1 MEQTHSRLKRSTLSQ
16 RFYENRYVWISFAAS
31 ALVMLLVYICF
42 ELIPFGGKTIL
53 RMDLYHQYG
62 PLFAEL
68 YERLVGGESMIYS
81 WNTGLGSSFL
91 GNFYNYLSS
100 PLSVIVLL
108 FGHANIPEAI
118 ATMILLKAAFASA
131 AFAYY
136 LKRSTGK
143 NDATIAAFGVLY
155 SFCGFFIAYY
165 WNVMWLDA
173 MVLLPLI
180 ALGIERIIQN
190 GRFWIYCAA
199 LTLTM
204 LSNYY
209 MSFMI
214 CIFAVLYFLV
224 YYFSH
229 YELSA
234 PLAGP
239 APDGAKQSLWARIK
253 GSRFLQSG
261 FRFAGGSLL
270 SGGLAAFALLPT
282 YFILQACSATSG
294 TFPKKYAS
302 YFSIFDFLANH
313 FASVT
318 PTIRSS
324 GEDVLPN
331 VYCGAIVLILIPLY
345 LFAKTISKR
354 EKVMHL
360 SLLVFFYFS
369 FNTNILNYIWHGFHF
384 PNDLPYRQ
392 SFLYSFLLLIMAYQV
407 LIRLKEFS
415 AKEIAGVGLAVMAY
429 VVIVQKITSKNVDE
443 LSVILTLILVAVYVL
458 VMVLMKDK
466 RYQSSA
472 VAVLLLCCVVT
483 EAAAANTDNYSMD
496 QPKSNYV
503 SDLSDFEAV
512 KKQLDTLENN
522 GFYRMELTSL
532 RARMDPSWYHY
543 NGVSTFSSMAYE
555 KVSNLQSRLGMF
567 GNYINSYTYHLQT
580 PVYNSMFGL
589 KYIVNNTA
597 DVHPD
602 PFFYTQLP
610 VSQGKFTAYENNFAL
625 PIAFRV
631 NDAVQNWAT
640 DGSDPFMIQ
649 QDFFQKAT
657 GCGTLFHP
665 MEISN
670 IDYQNIDSFSDE
682 SQLGTFT
689 FFRSTPGKD
698 ASLTVH
704 LISPAAENLY
714 LYVNSDNVKQIS
726 VSSDSY
732 NNTQNVD
739 REYILDIG
747 RHEKGEVVSV
757 DITIDSGDSGYID
770 LYAYGFD
777 EAEFQRGYERLKANA
792 LQVESFTDTRI
803 QGTVNF
809 SENGVLYTS
818 IPYDEG
824 WSVTVDGK
832 KIDQKELLAV
842 GDALLAVRVGSGTH
856 TVEFSYTP
864 KGMFIGIGISVFALL
879 IAILL
884 LFWSRGKGKKPVLLA
899 PYPVA
904 AAEAEADGAETPA
917 EAEPMPMAQS
927 AADEVSA
934 LPELP
939 PDETQR
945 QEQTDPE
952 IE

>member
-1 MEQTHSRLKRSTLSQ
+1 MEQTHSKLKYPTLSQ
-16 RFYENRYVWISFAAS
+16 RFYENRYVFISFAAS

-42 ELIPFGGKTIL
+42 ELIPFGGRTIL

-68 YERLVGGESMIYS
+68 YERIVGGESLIYS

-100 PLSVIVLL
+100 PLSILILL
-108 FGHANIPEAI
+108 FGHQNIPEAI
-118 ATMILLKAAFASA
+118 ATMILIKAALASA

-143 NDATIAAFGVLY
+143 NDATISAFGVLY

-173 MVLLPLI
+173 MALLPLI
-180 ALGIERIIQN
+180 ALGIEQIIRK
-190 GRFWIYCAA
+190 GRFGLYCAA

-209 MSFMI
+209 MSFMV

-229 YELSA
+229 YEISAHLSA
-234 PLAGP
+234 AMPV
-239 APDGAKQSLWARIK
+239 DGKPSLWSRIQN
-253 GSRFLQSG
+253 SRFLQSG
-261 FRFAGGSLL
+261 VRFAGSSIL
-270 SGGLAAFALLPT
+270 SAGLAAFALLPT

-294 TFPKKYAS
+294 TFPKKYTS
-302 YFSIFDFLANH
+302 YFTIFDFLANH

-369 FNTNILNYIWHGFHF
+369 FNTNFLNYIWHGFHF

-392 SFLYSFLLLIMAYQV
+392 SFLYSFILLIMAYQV

-415 AKEIAGVGLAVMAY
+415 TKEIAGVGLAVMAY

-443 LSVILTLILVAVYVL
+443 LSVILTLILIAIYVL
-458 VMVLMKDK
+458 VMTLMKDK

-503 SDLSDFEAV
+503 SDLPDFEAV
-512 KKQLDTLENN
+512 KKQLDTLEN
-522 GFYRMELTSL
+522 GAFYRMELTNL
-532 RARMDPSWYHY
+532 RTRMDPAWYNY

-555 KVSNLQSRLGMF
+555 KVANLQSRLGMF
-567 GNYINSYTYHLQT
+567 GNFINSYTYHLQT
-580 PVYNSMFGL
+580 PIYNSMFGL

-602 PFFYTQLP
+602 SSLYTKLP
-610 VSQGKFTAYENNFAL
+610 ISQGKFTAYENKYSL

-631 NDAVQNWAT
+631 NDTVQNWAT
-640 DGSDPFMIQ
+640 DGSDPFMVQ

-665 MEISN
+665 MEISSIDYDN
-670 IDYQNIDSFSDE
+670 IDPFSDE

-689 FFRSTPGKD
+689 FFRTTPGKD

-704 LISPAAENLY
+704 LISPGTENLY
-714 LYVNSDNVKQIS
+714 LYVNSDNVEQIS
-726 VSSDSY
+726 ISSDSY

-747 RHEKGEVVSV
+747 RHKKGEVISV
-757 DITIDSGDSGYID
+757 DITISSGDSGYID
-770 LYAYGFD
+770 FYAYGFN
-777 EAEFQRGYERLKANA
+777 EAEFQRGYERLKADS
-792 LQVESFTDTRI
+792 LQVESFTDTKI
-803 QGTVNF
+803 SGTVNL
-809 SENGVLYTS
+809 SESGILYTS

-824 WSVTVDGK
+824 WTVTVDGK
-832 KIDQKELLAV
+832 EIDKKDLLAI
-842 GDALLAVRVGSGTH
+842 GDALLAIRIDGGSH
-856 TVEFSYTP
+856 TIELSYTP
-864 KGMFIGIGISVFALL
+864 KGMFIGIGISVFAL
-879 IAILL
+879 AVVILL
-884 LFWSRGKGKKPVLLA
+884 LFWNRSKGKMPAFLT
-899 PYPVA
+899 PYPIRKS
-904 AAEAEADGAETPA
+904 ADTGSQTELRPATESMPVESELASPEEET
-917 EAEPMPMAQS
+917 EQ
-927 AADEVSA
+927 
-934 LPELP
+934 
-939 PDETQR
+939 
-945 QEQTDPE
+945 QEQKNSDHE
-952 IE
+952 

>member
-1 MEQTHSRLKRSTLSQ
+1 MEQTHSKLNRPTLSQ
-16 RFYENRYVWISFAAS
+16 RFYENRFVWISFAAS

-42 ELIPFGGKTIL
+42 ELIPFGSRTIL

-68 YERLVGGESMIYS
+68 YERLVGGESLIYS
-81 WNTGLGSSFL
+81 WATGLGSSFL

-100 PLSVIVLL
+100 PLSVIILL
-108 FGHANIPEAI
+108 FRHSNIPEAI
-118 ATMILLKAAFASA
+118 ATMILLKAALASA

-143 NDATIAAFGVLY
+143 NDATISAFGVLY

-173 MVLLPLI
+173 MLLLPLI
-180 ALGIERIIQN
+180 ALGIEQIIKK
-190 GRFWIYCAA
+190 GRFWLYTAA
-199 LTLTM
+199 LALTM

-209 MSFMI
+209 MAFMV

-229 YELSA
+229 YEITARFSGLQ
-234 PLAGP
+234 PEGE
-239 APDGAKQSLWARIK
+239 KRSLWSRMK
-253 GSRFLQSG
+253 NSRFLQSG
-261 FRFAGGSLL
+261 FRFAGGSIL
-270 SGGLAAFALLPT
+270 SGGIAAFALIPT

-294 TFPKKYAS
+294 TFPEKYAS
-302 YFSIFDFLANH
+302 YFTIFDFLANH

-324 GEDVLPN
+324 GEDVMPN

-345 LFAKTISKR
+345 LFAKSISKR

-369 FNTNILNYIWHGFHF
+369 FNTNFLNYIWHGFHF

-392 SFLYSFLLLIMAYQV
+392 SFLYSFILLIMAYQV
-407 LIRLKEFS
+407 LMRLKEYS
-415 AKEIAGVGLAVMAY
+415 TKEIAGVGLAVMAY

-443 LSVILTLILVAVYVL
+443 LSVILTLILIAIYVL

-503 SDLSDFEAV
+503 SDLPDFQAV
-512 KKQLDTLENN
+512 KKQLDERENG
-522 GFYRMELTSL
+522 GFYRMELTNL
-532 RARMDPSWYHY
+532 RARMDPAWYHY

-567 GNYINSYTYHLQT
+567 SNFINSYTYHLQT
-580 PVYNSMFGL
+580 PIYNSMFGL
-589 KYIVNNTA
+589 KYIVNNTVEV
-597 DVHPD
+597 DPD
-602 PFFYTQLP
+602 AALYTKLP
-610 VSQGKFTAYENNFAL
+610 IAQGKFTAYENNYAL

-631 NDAVQNWAT
+631 NDTVQSWAT
-640 DGSDPFMIQ
+640 DGSDPFLVQ
-649 QDFFQKAT
+649 QEFFQKAT

-665 MEISN
+665 MKISS
-670 IDYQNIDSFSDE
+670 IDYYNIDSFSDE

-689 FFRSTPGKD
+689 FFRTTPGED

-704 LISPAAENLY
+704 LISPGTENLY
-714 LYVNSDNVKQIS
+714 LYVKSDNVEQIS
-726 VSSDSY
+726 ISSDSY
-732 NNTQNVD
+732 NNTQNID

-747 RHEKGEVVSV
+747 RHQKGEIISV
-757 DITIDSGDSGYID
+757 DITINSGDSGYID
-770 LYAYGFD
+770 FYAYGFD
-777 EAEFQRGYERLKANA
+777 ETEFKRGYDQLKADS
-792 LQVESFTDTRI
+792 LQVERFTDTEI
-803 QGTVNF
+803 SGTVNAA
-809 SENGVLYTS
+809 ENGVLYTS

-824 WSVTVDGK
+824 WTVTVDGEK
-832 KIDQKELLAV
+832 VAKQDLLAV
-842 GDALLAVRVGSGTH
+842 GDALLAIPIGSGSH
-856 TVEFSYTP
+856 TVSFSLIHAARHVYRHWYFRICARSSHFAAGLEP
-864 KGMFIGIGISVFALL
+864 ERKKAVFPGAL
-879 IAILL
+879 
-884 LFWSRGKGKKPVLLA
+884 SH
-899 PYPVA
+899 
-904 AAEAEADGAETPA
+904 
-917 EAEPMPMAQS
+917 
-927 AADEVSA
+927 
-934 LPELP
+934 PEG
-939 PDETQR
+939 
-945 QEQTDPE
+945 
-952 IE
+952 

>member
-1 MEQTHSRLKRSTLSQ
+1 MEQTHSKLNRPTLSQ
-16 RFYENRYVWISFAAS
+16 RFYENRFVWISFAAS

-42 ELIPFGGKTIL
+42 ELIPFGSRTIL

-68 YERLVGGESMIYS
+68 YERLVGGESLIYS
-81 WNTGLGSSFL
+81 WDTGLGSSFL

-100 PLSVIVLL
+100 PLSVIILL
-108 FGHANIPEAI
+108 FGHSNIPEAI
-118 ATMILLKAAFASA
+118 ATMILLKAALASA

-143 NDATIAAFGVLY
+143 NDATISAFGVLY

-173 MVLLPLI
+173 MLLLPLI
-180 ALGIERIIQN
+180 ALGIEQIIKK
-190 GRFWIYCAA
+190 GRFWLYTAA
-199 LTLTM
+199 LALTM

-209 MSFMI
+209 MAFMV

-229 YELSA
+229 YEITARFSGLQ
-234 PLAGP
+234 PEGE
-239 APDGAKQSLWARIK
+239 KRSLWSRMK
-253 GSRFLQSG
+253 NSRFLQSG
-261 FRFAGGSLL
+261 FRFAGGSIL
-270 SGGLAAFALLPT
+270 SGGIAAFALIPT

-294 TFPKKYAS
+294 TFPEKYAS
-302 YFSIFDFLANH
+302 YFTIFDFLANH

-324 GEDVLPN
+324 GEDVMPN

-345 LFAKTISKR
+345 LFAKSISKR

-369 FNTNILNYIWHGFHF
+369 FNTNFLNYIWHGFHF

-392 SFLYSFLLLIMAYQV
+392 SFLYSFILLIMAYQV
-407 LIRLKEFS
+407 LMRLKEYS
-415 AKEIAGVGLAVMAY
+415 TKETAGVGLAVMAY

-443 LSVILTLILVAVYVL
+443 LSVILTLILIAIYVL

-503 SDLSDFEAV
+503 SDLPDFQAV
-512 KKQLDTLENN
+512 KKQLDERENG
-522 GFYRMELTSL
+522 GFYRMELTNL
-532 RARMDPSWYHY
+532 RARMDPAWYHY

-567 GNYINSYTYHLQT
+567 GNFINSYTYHLQT
-580 PVYNSMFGL
+580 PIYNSMFGL
-589 KYIVNNTA
+589 KYIVNNTVEV
-597 DVHPD
+597 DPD
-602 PFFYTQLP
+602 AALYTKLP
-610 VSQGKFTAYENNFAL
+610 IAQGKFTAYENNYAL

-631 NDAVQNWAT
+631 NDTVQSWAT
-640 DGSDPFMIQ
+640 DGSDPFLVQ
-649 QDFFQKAT
+649 QEFFQKAT

-665 MEISN
+665 MKISS
-670 IDYQNIDSFSDE
+670 IDYYNIDSFSDE

-689 FFRSTPGKD
+689 FFRTTPGED

-704 LISPAAENLY
+704 LISPGTENLY
-714 LYVNSDNVKQIS
+714 LYVKSDNVEQIS
-726 VSSDSY
+726 ISSDSY

-747 RHEKGEVVSV
+747 RHQKGEIISV
-757 DITIDSGDSGYID
+757 DITINSGDSGYID
-770 LYAYGFD
+770 FYAYGFD
-777 EAEFQRGYERLKANA
+777 ETEFKRGYDQLKADS
-792 LQVESFTDTRI
+792 LQVERFTDTEI
-803 QGTVNF
+803 SGTVNAA
-809 SENGVLYTS
+809 ENGVLYTS

-824 WSVTVDGK
+824 WTVTVDGEK
-832 KIDQKELLAV
+832 VAKQDLLAV
-842 GDALLAVRVGSGTH
+842 GDALLAIPIGSGSH
-856 TVEFSYTP
+856 TVSFSYTP
-864 KGMFIGIGISVFALL
+864 RGMYIGIGISVFALAVL
-879 IAILL
+879 ILL
-884 LFWSRGKGKKPVLLA
+884 LVWNRSGKRPFFLE
-899 PYPVA
+899 PYPIRKA
-904 AAEAEADGAETPA
+904 DPDTEPQPMKADGNWAPEDTTP
-917 EAEPMPMAQS
+917 PQP
-927 AADEVSA
+927 
-934 LPELP
+934 LPEN
-939 PDETQR
+939 PDDLEQAPEEPLK
-945 QEQTDPE
+945 QEE
-952 IE
+952 

>member
-1 MEQTHSRLKRSTLSQ
+1 MEQTHSKLKYPTLSQ
-16 RFYENRYVWISFAAS
+16 RFYENRYVFISFAAS

-42 ELIPFGGKTIL
+42 ELIPFGGRTIL

-68 YERLVGGESMIYS
+68 YERIVGGESLIYS

-100 PLSVIVLL
+100 PLSILILL
-108 FGHANIPEAI
+108 FGHQNIPEAI
-118 ATMILLKAAFASA
+118 ATMILIKAALASA

-143 NDATIAAFGVLY
+143 NDATISAFGVLY

-180 ALGIERIIQN
+180 ALGIEQIIRKV
-190 GRFWIYCAA
+190 RFGLYCAA

-209 MSFMI
+209 MSFMV

-224 YYFSH
+224 YYLSH
-229 YELSA
+229 YEISARLSA
-234 PLAGP
+234 AMPVAGKP
-239 APDGAKQSLWARIK
+239 SLWSRIQN
-253 GSRFLQSG
+253 SRFLQSG
-261 FRFAGGSLL
+261 VRFAGSSIL
-270 SGGLAAFALLPT
+270 SAGLAAFALLPT

-294 TFPKKYAS
+294 TFPKKYTS
-302 YFSIFDFLANH
+302 YFTIFDFLANH

-369 FNTNILNYIWHGFHF
+369 FNTNFLNYIWHGFHF

-392 SFLYSFLLLIMAYQV
+392 SFLYSFILLIMAYQV

-415 AKEIAGVGLAVMAY
+415 TKEIAGVGLAVMAY

-443 LSVILTLILVAVYVL
+443 LSVILTLILIAIYVL
-458 VMVLMKDK
+458 VMTLMKDK

-503 SDLSDFEAV
+503 SDLPDFEAV
-512 KKQLDTLENN
+512 KKQLDTLEN
-522 GFYRMELTSL
+522 GAFYRMELTNL
-532 RARMDPSWYHY
+532 RTRMDPAWYNY

-555 KVSNLQSRLGMF
+555 KVANLQSRLGMF
-567 GNYINSYTYHLQT
+567 GNFINSYTYHLQT
-580 PVYNSMFGL
+580 PIYNSMFGL

-602 PFFYTQLP
+602 SSLYTKLP
-610 VSQGKFTAYENNFAL
+610 ISQGKFTAYENKYSL

-631 NDAVQNWAT
+631 NDTVQSWAT
-640 DGSDPFMIQ
+640 DGSDPFMVQ

-665 MEISN
+665 MEISSIDYDN
-670 IDYQNIDSFSDE
+670 IDPFSDE

-689 FFRSTPGKD
+689 FFRTTPGKD

-704 LISPAAENLY
+704 LISPGTENLY
-714 LYVNSDNVKQIS
+714 LYVNSDNVEQIS
-726 VSSDSY
+726 ISSDSY

-747 RHEKGEVVSV
+747 RHKKGEVISV
-757 DITIDSGDSGYID
+757 DITISSGDSGYID
-770 LYAYGFD
+770 FYAYGFD
-777 EAEFQRGYERLKANA
+777 ETEFQRGYDRLKADS
-792 LQVESFTDTRI
+792 LQVESFTDTKI
-803 QGTVNF
+803 SGTIDV
-809 SENGVLYTS
+809 SDNGILYTS

-824 WSVTVDGK
+824 WTVTVDGK
-832 KIDQKELLAV
+832 EIDKNDLLAI
-842 GDALLAVRVGSGTH
+842 GDALLAIRIDGGSH
-856 TVEFSYTP
+856 TIELSYTP
-864 KGMFIGIGISVFALL
+864 KGMFIGIGISVFAL
-879 IAILL
+879 AVVILL
-884 LFWSRGKGKKPVLLA
+884 LFWNRSKGQKPAFLT
-899 PYPVA
+899 PYPIRKS
-904 AAEAEADGAETPA
+904 ADTGSQTELRPATESMPVESELASPEEET
-917 EAEPMPMAQS
+917 EQ
-927 AADEVSA
+927 
-934 LPELP
+934 
-939 PDETQR
+939 
-945 QEQTDPE
+945 QEQKNSDHE
-952 IE
+952 

>member
-1 MEQTHSRLKRSTLSQ
+1 MDQTHSRLKRQTLSQ
-16 RFYENRYVWISFAAS
+16 RFYRNRYVWIAFAAS

-68 YERLVGGESMIYS
+68 YERVAGGESLIYS

-100 PLSVIVLL
+100 PMSVLVLL
-108 FGHANIPEAI
+108 FGHENIPEAI
-118 ATMILLKAAFASA
+118 ATMILLKAALASA
-131 AFAYY
+131 SFAYY
-136 LKRSTGK
+136 LKRSFGK
-143 NDATIAAFGVLY
+143 GDATISAFGVLY

-173 MVLLPLI
+173 MLLLPLI
-180 ALGIERIIQN
+180 ALGIEQIILR
-190 GRFWIYCAA
+190 GRFGLYCAA

-209 MSFMI
+209 MSFMV

-224 YYFSH
+224 HYLSH
-229 YELSA
+229 YEISA
-234 PLAGP
+234 VLYGLASGE
-239 APDGAKQSLWARIK
+239 AKPSLWARIR

-261 FRFAGGSLL
+261 FRFAGGSIL
-270 SGGLAAFALLPT
+270 SGGLAAFALIPT

-294 TFPKKYAS
+294 TFPKEFKS

-313 FASVT
+313 FASLT

-392 SFLYSFLLLIMAYQV
+392 SFLYSFILLIMAYKV
-407 LIRLKEFS
+407 LVRLREYT

-429 VVIVQKITSKNVDE
+429 VVLVQELTSKNVDE
-443 LSVILTLILVAVYVL
+443 LSVILTLVLTAIYVL
-458 VMVLMKDK
+458 VMILMKDR

-483 EAAAANTDNYSMD
+483 EAAAANTDNFSMD

-503 SDLSDFEAV
+503 SDLTDFEAV
-512 KKQLDTLENN
+512 KEQLDQRENN
-522 GFYRMELTSL
+522 SFYRMELTHL
-532 RARMDPSWYHY
+532 RTRMDPAWYNY

-567 GNYINSYTYHLQT
+567 GNFINSYTYNLQT
-580 PVYNSMFGL
+580 PIYNSMFGL

-597 DVHPD
+597 DVQPD
-602 PFFYTQLP
+602 PSLYTELP
-610 VSQGKFTAYENNFAL
+610 ISQGKFTAFENKHSL

-631 NDAVQNWAT
+631 NDTVQSWAI
-640 DGSDPFMIQ
+640 DGSDPFMVQ
-649 QDFFQKAT
+649 QDFFMKAT
-657 GCGTLFHP
+657 GSKALFHP

-670 IDYQNIDSFSDE
+670 IDYYNIDPFSDE

-689 FFRSTPGKD
+689 FFRTAPGED
-698 ASLTVH
+698 ASLTIQLV
-704 LISPAAENLY
+704 SPGAENLY
-714 LYVNSDNVKQIS
+714 LYVNSDNVEQIS

-732 NNTQNVD
+732 NNTQDVD

-747 RHEKGEVVSV
+747 RHEKGEIVSV
-757 DITIDSGDSGYID
+757 DITISSGDSGYID

-777 EAEFQRGYERLKANA
+777 ESEFQRGFERLKANS
-792 LQVESFTDTRI
+792 LQVDTFTDTKI
-803 QGTVNF
+803 SGTANI
-809 SENGVLYTS
+809 SENGILYTS
-818 IPYDEG
+818 IPFDEG
-824 WSVTVDGK
+824 WTVTVDGK
-832 KIDQKELLAV
+832 EVAKQDMLSV
-842 GDALLAVRVGSGTH
+842 GDALLAVHIDSGSH
-856 TVEFSYTP
+856 TIEFSYTP
-864 KGMFIGIGISVFALL
+864 KGMYLGIGVSIFSLAVAVLLVF
-879 IAILL
+879 
-884 LFWSRGKGKKPVLLA
+884 WHYSKKKKPAFLA
-899 PYPVA
+899 PYPVRRA
-904 AAEAEADGAETPA
+904 SRALVVQQDAPPVEAETPA
-917 EAEPMPMAQS
+917 AEPLEAQTTPIVEET
-927 AADEVSA
+927 ATLE
-934 LPELP
+934 LKEQKNPET
-939 PDETQR
+939 E
-945 QEQTDPE
+945 
-952 IE
+952 

>member
-1 MEQTHSRLKRSTLSQ
+1 MDQHSKLKRPTLSQ
-16 RFYENRYVWISFAAS
+16 RFYENRYVWIAFAAS

-68 YERLVGGESMIYS
+68 YERITGGESLIYS

-100 PLSVIVLL
+100 PLSIIILL
-108 FGHANIPEAI
+108 FGHQNIPEAI
-118 ATMILLKAAFASA
+118 ATMILLKAALASA

-136 LKRSTGK
+136 LKRSAGK
-143 NDATIAAFGVLY
+143 NDATVSAFGVLY

-173 MVLLPLI
+173 MLLLPLI
-180 ALGIERIIQN
+180 ALGIEQIIRR
-190 GRFWIYCAA
+190 GRFGLYCTA

-209 MSFMI
+209 MSFMV
-214 CIFAVLYFLV
+214 CIFAVLYFMV
-224 YYFSH
+224 YFLSH

-234 PLAGP
+234 AISGP
-239 APDGAKQSLWARIK
+239 APDEGRPSLWSRIRNN
-253 GSRFLQSG
+253 RFLQSG
-261 FRFAGGSLL
+261 VRFAGGSIL
-270 SGGLAAFALLPT
+270 SGGLTAFALIPT

-294 TFPKKYAS
+294 TFPQKYSS
-302 YFSIFDFLANH
+302 YFTIFDFLANH
-313 FASVT
+313 FSSVT

-369 FNTNILNYIWHGFHF
+369 FNTNFLNYIWHGFHF

-392 SFLYSFLLLIMAYQV
+392 SFLYSFILLIMAYQV
-407 LIRLKEFS
+407 LIRLREYS

-443 LSVILTLILVAVYVL
+443 LSVILTLILIAIYVL

-496 QPKSNYV
+496 QPKSNYT
-503 SDLSDFEAV
+503 SDLTDFEAV
-512 KKQLDTLENN
+512 KEQLDQLENN
-522 GFYRMELTSL
+522 SFYRMELTNL
-532 RARMDPSWYHY
+532 RTRMDPAWYNY

-567 GNYINSYTYHLQT
+567 GNFINSYTYHLQT
-580 PVYNSMFGL
+580 PIYNSMFGL

-602 PFFYTQLP
+602 SAFYTELP
-610 VSQGKFTAYENNFAL
+610 ISRGKFTAYENNYAL

-631 NDAVQNWAT
+631 SDTVQNWAA
-640 DGSDPFMIQ
+640 DGSDPFMVQ
-649 QDFFQKAT
+649 QDFFMKAT
-657 GCGTLFHP
+657 GSEALFHP

-670 IDYQNIDSFSDE
+670 IDYYNIDPFSDE

-689 FFRSTPGKD
+689 FFRTSPGED
-698 ASLTVH
+698 ASLTIH
-704 LISPAAENLY
+704 LISPGTENLY
-714 LYVNSDNVKQIS
+714 LYVNSDNVEQIS
-726 VSSDSY
+726 ISSDSY

-747 RHEKGEVVSV
+747 RHEKGELISV
-757 DITIDSGDSGYID
+757 DITINSGDSGYID

-777 EAEFQRGYERLKANA
+777 EAEFLRGYERLKADSM
-792 LQVESFTDTRI
+792 QVETFTDTRI
-803 QGTVNF
+803 SGTVNA
-809 SENGVLYTS
+809 SESGILYTS

-824 WSVTVDGK
+824 WTVTVDGQ
-832 KIDQKELLAV
+832 KIEKQDLVAV
-842 GDALLAVRVGSGTH
+842 GEALLAVHIGGGSH

-864 KGMFIGIGISVFALL
+864 KGIFLGIGISAFALAL
-879 IAILL
+879 AILL
-884 LFWSRGKGKKPVLLA
+884 IFWHYSKMKKPAFLA
-899 PYPVA
+899 PYPVRNTSSA
-904 AAEAEADGAETPA
+904 MVEPQPEVRPAGLSSADMQESDPTFLPEADDSLE
-917 EAEPMPMAQS
+917 Q
-927 AADEVSA
+927 EVQKN
-934 LPELP
+934 PEN
-939 PDETQR
+939 E
-945 QEQTDPE
+945 
-952 IE
+952 

>member
-1 MEQTHSRLKRSTLSQ
+1 
-16 RFYENRYVWISFAAS
+16 
-31 ALVMLLVYICF
+31 
-42 ELIPFGGKTIL
+42 
-53 RMDLYHQYG
+53 
-62 PLFAEL
+62 
-68 YERLVGGESMIYS
+68 
-81 WNTGLGSSFL
+81 
-91 GNFYNYLSS
+91 
-100 PLSVIVLL
+100 
-108 FGHANIPEAI
+108 
-118 ATMILLKAAFASA
+118 
-131 AFAYY
+131 
-136 LKRSTGK
+136 
-143 NDATIAAFGVLY
+143 
-155 SFCGFFIAYY
+155 
-165 WNVMWLDA
+165 MWLDA

-180 ALGIERIIQN
+180 ALGIEQIIRK
-190 GRFWIYCAA
+190 GRFGLYCAA

-209 MSFMI
+209 MSFMV

-224 YYFSH
+224 YYLSH
-229 YELSA
+229 YEISARLSA
-234 PLAGP
+234 AMPVAGKP
-239 APDGAKQSLWARIK
+239 SLWSRIQN
-253 GSRFLQSG
+253 SRFLQSG
-261 FRFAGGSLL
+261 VRFAGSSIL
-270 SGGLAAFALLPT
+270 SAGLAAFALLPT

-294 TFPKKYAS
+294 TFPKKYTS
-302 YFSIFDFLANH
+302 YFTIFDFLANH

-369 FNTNILNYIWHGFHF
+369 FNTNFLNYIWHGFHF

-392 SFLYSFLLLIMAYQV
+392 SFLYSFILLIMAYQV

-415 AKEIAGVGLAVMAY
+415 TKEIAGVGLAVMAY

-443 LSVILTLILVAVYVL
+443 LSVILTLILIAIYVL
-458 VMVLMKDK
+458 VMTLMKDK

-512 KKQLDTLENN
+512 KKQLDTLEN
-522 GFYRMELTSL
+522 GAFYRMELTNL
-532 RARMDPSWYHY
+532 RTRMDPAWYNY

-555 KVSNLQSRLGMF
+555 KVANLQSRLGMF
-567 GNYINSYTYHLQT
+567 GNFINSYTYHLQT

-602 PFFYTQLP
+602 SSLYTKLP
-610 VSQGKFTAYENNFAL
+610 ISQGKFTAYENKYSL

-631 NDAVQNWAT
+631 NDTVQSWAT
-640 DGSDPFMIQ
+640 DGSDPFMVQ

-665 MEISN
+665 MEISSIDYDN
-670 IDYQNIDSFSDE
+670 IDPFSDE

-689 FFRSTPGKD
+689 FFRTTPGKD

-704 LISPAAENLY
+704 LISPGTENLY
-714 LYVNSDNVKQIS
+714 LYVNSDNVEQIS
-726 VSSDSY
+726 ISSDSY

-747 RHEKGEVVSV
+747 RHKKGEVISE
-757 DITIDSGDSGYID
+757 DITISSGDSGYID
-770 LYAYGFD
+770 FYAYGFD
-777 EAEFQRGYERLKANA
+777 ETEFQRGYDRLKADS
-792 LQVESFTDTRI
+792 LQVESFTDTKI
-803 QGTVNF
+803 SGTIDV
-809 SENGVLYTS
+809 SDNGILYTS

-824 WSVTVDGK
+824 WTVTVDGK
-832 KIDQKELLAV
+832 EIDKKDLLAI
-842 GDALLAVRVGSGTH
+842 GDALLAIRIDGGSH
-856 TVEFSYTP
+856 TIELSYTP
-864 KGMFIGIGISVFALL
+864 KGMFIGIGISVFAL
-879 IAILL
+879 AVVILL
-884 LFWSRGKGKKPVLLA
+884 LFWNRSKGQKPAFLT
-899 PYPVA
+899 PYPIRKS
-904 AAEAEADGAETPA
+904 ADTGSQTELRPATESMPVESELASPEEET
-917 EAEPMPMAQS
+917 EQ
-927 AADEVSA
+927 
-934 LPELP
+934 
-939 PDETQR
+939 
-945 QEQTDPE
+945 QEQTNSDHE
-952 IE
+952 

>member
-1 MEQTHSRLKRSTLSQ
+1 MDQTHSKLQHPTLSQ

-42 ELIPFGGKTIL
+42 ELIPFGGRTIL

-68 YERLVGGESMIYS
+68 YERITGGESLIYS

-100 PLSVIVLL
+100 PLSAIILL
-108 FGHANIPEAI
+108 FGHQNIPEAI
-118 ATMILLKAAFASA
+118 ATMILLKAALASA

-136 LKRSTGK
+136 LKRSAGK
-143 NDATIAAFGVLY
+143 NDATISAFGVLY

-173 MVLLPLI
+173 MLLLPLL
-180 ALGIERIIQN
+180 ALGIEQIIRK
-190 GRFWIYCAA
+190 GRFGLYCAA

-209 MSFMI
+209 MSFMV
-214 CIFAVLYFLV
+214 CIFAVLYFMV
-224 YYFSH
+224 YFLSH

-234 PLAGP
+234 TISGP
-239 APDGAKQSLWARIK
+239 APDDAPSLWARIR

-261 FRFAGGSLL
+261 VRFAGGSIL
-270 SGGLAAFALLPT
+270 SGGLAAFALIPT

-294 TFPKKYAS
+294 TFPKKYSS

-369 FNTNILNYIWHGFHF
+369 FNTNFLNYIWHGFHF

-392 SFLYSFLLLIMAYQV
+392 SFLYSFILLIMAYQV

-443 LSVILTLILVAVYVL
+443 LSVILTLILIAIYVL
-458 VMVLMKDK
+458 VMILMKDR

-472 VAVLLLCCVVT
+472 VAALLLCCVVT

-512 KKQLDTLENN
+512 KEQLDQRENN
-522 GFYRMELTSL
+522 GFYRMELTDL
-532 RARMDPSWYHY
+532 RTRMDPAWYNY

-567 GNYINSYTYHLQT
+567 GNFINSYTYNLQT

-602 PFFYTQLP
+602 PALYTELP
-610 VSQGKFTAYENNFAL
+610 VSQGKFTAYENKYAL

-631 NDAVQNWAT
+631 NDTVQNWAT
-640 DGSDPFMIQ
+640 DGSDPFMVQ

-670 IDYQNIDSFSDE
+670 IDYYNIDPFSDE

-689 FFRSTPGKD
+689 FFRTTPGED
-698 ASLTVH
+698 ASLTIH
-704 LISPAAENLY
+704 LVSPGTENLY
-714 LYVNSDNVKQIS
+714 LYVNSDNVEQIS
-726 VSSDSY
+726 ISSDSY
-732 NNTQNVD
+732 NNTQSVD

-747 RHEKGEVVSV
+747 RHKQGEIVSV
-757 DITIDSGDSGYID
+757 DITIKSGDSGYID
-770 LYAYGFD
+770 LYAYGLD
-777 EAEFQRGYERLKANA
+777 EAEFQRGYERLKADSM
-792 LQVESFTDTRI
+792 QVETFTDTKI
-803 QGTVNF
+803 SGTVNF
-809 SENGVLYTS
+809 SENGILYTS

-824 WSVTVDGK
+824 WTVTVDGK
-832 KIDQKELLAV
+832 KVEAKDLLAV
-842 GDALLAVRVGSGTH
+842 GEALLAVRVGSGSH
-856 TVEFSYTP
+856 AVEFSYTP
-864 KGMFIGIGISVFALL
+864 KGMFLGIGISVFALAVAL
-879 IAILL
+879 LL
-884 LFWSRGKGKKPVLLA
+884 LFWNYSKLKKPAFLA
-899 PYPVA
+899 PYPA
-904 AAEAEADGAETPA
+904 RNAPEATQPRLEAPCVEAPIAD
-917 EAEPMPMAQS
+917 EAEPDPPS
-927 AADEVSA
+927 PLEADDSLEQKN
-934 LPELP
+934 PEN
-939 PDETQR
+939 E
-945 QEQTDPE
+945 
-952 IE
+952 

>member
-1 MEQTHSRLKRSTLSQ
+1 MEQTHSKLKYPTLSQ

-42 ELIPFGGKTIL
+42 ELIPFGGRTIL

-68 YERLVGGESMIYS
+68 YERIVGGESLIYS

-100 PLSVIVLL
+100 PLSILILL
-108 FGHANIPEAI
+108 FGHQNIPEAI
-118 ATMILLKAAFASA
+118 ATMILIKAALASA

-143 NDATIAAFGVLY
+143 NDATISAFGVLY

-180 ALGIERIIQN
+180 ALGIEQIIRK
-190 GRFWIYCAA
+190 GRFGLYCAA

-209 MSFMI
+209 MSFMV

-224 YYFSH
+224 YYLSR
-229 YELSA
+229 YEISARLSA
-234 PLAGP
+234 AMPVAGKP
-239 APDGAKQSLWARIK
+239 SLWSRIQN
-253 GSRFLQSG
+253 SRFLQSG
-261 FRFAGGSLL
+261 VRFAGSSIL
-270 SGGLAAFALLPT
+270 SAGLAAFALLPT

-294 TFPKKYAS
+294 TFPKKYTS
-302 YFSIFDFLANH
+302 YFTIFDFLANH

-369 FNTNILNYIWHGFHF
+369 FNTNFLNYIWHGFHF

-392 SFLYSFLLLIMAYQV
+392 SFLYSFILLIMAYQV

-415 AKEIAGVGLAVMAY
+415 TKEIAGVGLAVMAY

-443 LSVILTLILVAVYVL
+443 LSVILTLILIAIYVL
-458 VMVLMKDK
+458 VMTLMKDK

-503 SDLSDFEAV
+503 SDLPDFEAV
-512 KKQLDTLENN
+512 KKQLDTLEN
-522 GFYRMELTSL
+522 GAFYRMELTNL
-532 RARMDPSWYHY
+532 RTRMDPAWYNY

-555 KVSNLQSRLGMF
+555 KVANLQSRLGMF
-567 GNYINSYTYHLQT
+567 GNFINSYTYHLQT
-580 PVYNSMFGL
+580 PIYNSMFGL

-602 PFFYTQLP
+602 SSLYTKLP
-610 VSQGKFTAYENNFAL
+610 ISQGKFTAYENKYSL

-631 NDAVQNWAT
+631 NDTVQNWAT
-640 DGSDPFMIQ
+640 DGSDPFMVQ

-665 MEISN
+665 MEISSIDYDN
-670 IDYQNIDSFSDE
+670 IDPFSDE

-689 FFRSTPGKD
+689 FFRTTPGKD

-704 LISPAAENLY
+704 LISPGTENLY
-714 LYVNSDNVKQIS
+714 LYVNSDNVEQIS
-726 VSSDSY
+726 ISSDSY

-747 RHEKGEVVSV
+747 RHKKGEVISV
-757 DITIDSGDSGYID
+757 DITISSGDSGYID
-770 LYAYGFD
+770 FYAYGFD
-777 EAEFQRGYERLKANA
+777 EAEFQRGYDRLKADS
-792 LQVESFTDTRI
+792 LQVKSFTDTKI
-803 QGTVNF
+803 SGTIDV
-809 SENGVLYTS
+809 SDNGILYTS

-824 WSVTVDGK
+824 WTVTVDGK
-832 KIDQKELLAV
+832 EIDKKDLLAI
-842 GDALLAVRVGSGTH
+842 GDALLAIRIDGGSH
-856 TVEFSYTP
+856 TIELSYTP
-864 KGMFIGIGISVFALL
+864 KGMFIGIGISVFAL
-879 IAILL
+879 AVVILL
-884 LFWSRGKGKKPVLLA
+884 LFWNRSKGQKPAFLT
-899 PYPVA
+899 PYPIRKS
-904 AAEAEADGAETPA
+904 ADTGSQTELRPVTESMPVESELASPEEET
-917 EAEPMPMAQS
+917 EQ
-927 AADEVSA
+927 
-934 LPELP
+934 
-939 PDETQR
+939 
-945 QEQTDPE
+945 QEQKNSDHE
-952 IE
+952 

>member
-1 MEQTHSRLKRSTLSQ
+1 MEQTHSRLKRQALSQ
-16 RFYENRYVWISFAAS
+16 RFYNNRYVWIAFAAS

-42 ELIPFGGKTIL
+42 ELIPFGGRTIL

-68 YERLVGGESMIYS
+68 YERVTGGESLIYS
-81 WNTGLGSSFL
+81 WDTGLGSSFL

-100 PLSVIVLL
+100 PLSAIIFL
-108 FGHANIPEAI
+108 FGHENIPEAI
-118 ATMILLKAAFASA
+118 ATMILLKAALASA

-136 LKRSTGK
+136 LKRSTGR
-143 NDATIAAFGVLY
+143 NDATISAFGVLY

-180 ALGIERIIQN
+180 ALGIEWIIQN
-190 GRFWIYCAA
+190 GRFGPYCAA

-209 MSFMI
+209 MSFMV
-214 CIFAVLYFLV
+214 CIFAVLYFVV

-234 PLAGP
+234 QLAYSLP
-239 APDGAKQSLWARIK
+239 EDGKLTAGRRIQS
-253 GSRFLQSG
+253 SRFLQSG
-261 FRFAGGSLL
+261 LRFAGASILAA
-270 SGGLAAFALLPT
+270 GLAAFALLPT

-294 TFPKKYAS
+294 TFPQEFSS
-302 YFSIFDFLANH
+302 YFTIFDFLANH

-360 SLLVFFYFS
+360 ALLVFFYFG
-369 FNTNILNYIWHGFHF
+369 FNTNFLNYIWHGFHF

-392 SFLYSFLLLIMAYQV
+392 SFLYSFILLIMAYQV
-407 LIRLKEFS
+407 LVRLKEFS

-443 LSVILTLILVAVYVL
+443 LSVILTLILIAIYVL
-458 VMVLMKDK
+458 VMILMKDK

-472 VAVLLLCCVVT
+472 VAMLLLCCVVT

-503 SDLSDFEAV
+503 SDLGDFEAV
-512 KKQLDTLENN
+512 KAQLDERENG
-522 GFYRMELTSL
+522 GFYRMELTNL
-532 RARMDPSWYHY
+532 RTRMDPAWYHY

-555 KVSNLQSRLGMF
+555 KLSNLQSRMGMF
-567 GNYINSYTYHLQT
+567 GNFINSYTYHLQT

-589 KYIVNNTA
+589 QYIVNNSV
-597 DVHPD
+597 DVSPD
-602 PFFYTQLP
+602 AAFYTELP
-610 VSQGKFTAYENNFAL
+610 ISQGKFTAYEYNYAL

-631 NDAVQNWAT
+631 NDTVQSWAT
-640 DGSDPFMIQ
+640 DGSDPFMVQ
-649 QDFFQKAT
+649 EDFFMKAT
-657 GCGTLFHP
+657 GCGPVFHP
-665 MEISN
+665 MEISSIDYYN
-670 IDYQNIDSFSDE
+670 IDPFSDE

-689 FFRSTPGKD
+689 FFRTTPGED
-698 ASLTVH
+698 ASVTIH
-704 LISPAAENLY
+704 LVSPGTENLY
-714 LYVNSDNVKQIS
+714 LYVNSDNVEQIS
-726 VSSDSY
+726 INSDSY
-732 NNTQNVD
+732 NNIQSVD

-747 RHEKGEVVSV
+747 RHEEGEIVSV
-757 DITIDSGDSGYID
+757 DITISSGDSGYID

-777 EAEFQRGYERLKANA
+777 EEEFARGYERLKANSMQIERFA
-792 LQVESFTDTRI
+792 DTEIEGSVDFAESGI
-803 QGTVNF
+803 
-809 SENGVLYTS
+809 LYTS

-824 WSVTVDGK
+824 WTVTVDGEEVAPE
-832 KIDQKELLAV
+832 DLLAV
-842 GDALLAVRVGSGTH
+842 GDSLLAVQLESGSH
-856 TVEFSYTP
+856 TVTFSYTP
-864 KGMFIGIGISVFALL
+864 KGLPAGAGISICALAA
-879 IAILL
+879 AILL
-884 LFWSRGKGKKPVLLA
+884 LFWAYRKKAAPAFVAPFPVHKAVHALSA
-899 PYPVA
+899 S
-904 AAEAEADGAETPA
+904 EASADSATEAIADQLPTQ
-917 EAEPMPMAQS
+917 EA
-927 AADEVSA
+927 
-934 LPELP
+934 PELP
-939 PDETQR
+939 EAKQDG
-945 QEQTDPE
+945 
-952 IE
+952 IEPK

>member
-1 MEQTHSRLKRSTLSQ
+1 MEQTHSKLKRPALSQ

-42 ELIPFGGKTIL
+42 ELIPFGGRTIL

-68 YERLVGGESMIYS
+68 YERIVGGENLIYS
-81 WNTGLGSSFL
+81 WNTGLGGSFL

-100 PLSVIVLL
+100 PLSAIILL
-108 FGHANIPEAI
+108 FGHQNIPEAI

-143 NDATIAAFGVLY
+143 NDATISAFGVLY

-180 ALGIERIIQN
+180 ALGIEQIIRK

-199 LTLTM
+199 LALTM

-209 MSFMI
+209 MSFMV

-229 YELSA
+229 YEISDQ
-234 PLAGP
+234 LAGVQANESKP
-239 APDGAKQSLWARIK
+239 SLWSKIR

-261 FRFAGGSLL
+261 FRFAGSSIL
-270 SGGLAAFALLPT
+270 SGGVAAFALLPT

-302 YFSIFDFLANH
+302 YFTIFDFLANH

-369 FNTNILNYIWHGFHF
+369 FNTNFLNYIWHGFHF

-392 SFLYSFLLLIMAYQV
+392 SFLYSFILLIMAYQV
-407 LIRLKEFS
+407 LIRLKEFA

-443 LSVILTLILVAVYVL
+443 LSVLLTLILIAIYVL
-458 VMVLMKDK
+458 VMILMKDK

-503 SDLSDFEAV
+503 SDLTDFEAV
-512 KKQLDTLENN
+512 KEQLDARENG

-532 RARMDPSWYHY
+532 RTRMDPAWYNY

-567 GNYINSYTYHLQT
+567 GNFINSYTYHLQT

-589 KYIVNNTA
+589 KYIVNNAT

-602 PFFYTQLP
+602 ASLYTKLP
-610 VSQGKFTAYENNFAL
+610 ISQGKFTAYENKYSL
-625 PIAFRV
+625 PAAFRV
-631 NDAVQNWAT
+631 NDTVQSWAT
-640 DGSDPFMIQ
+640 DGSDPFMVQ
-649 QDFFQKAT
+649 QEFFQKAT

-670 IDYQNIDSFSDE
+670 IDYYNIDSFSDE

-689 FFRSTPGKD
+689 FFRTTPGKD
-698 ASLTVH
+698 ASLTMH
-704 LISPAAENLY
+704 LISPGTENLY
-714 LYVNSDNVKQIS
+714 LYVNSDNVEQIS
-726 VSSDSY
+726 ISSDSY
-732 NNTQNVD
+732 HNTQNVD

-747 RHEKGEVVSV
+747 RHEKGEVISV
-757 DITIDSGDSGYID
+757 DITISSGDSGYID
-770 LYAYGFD
+770 FYAYGFD
-777 EAEFQRGYERLKANA
+777 EAEFQRGYERLKADS
-792 LQVESFTDTRI
+792 LQVETFTDTKIR
-803 QGTVNF
+803 GTIDV
-809 SENGVLYTS
+809 SDSGILYTS

-824 WSVTVDGK
+824 WTVMVDGEKIAK
-832 KIDQKELLAV
+832 KDLIAV
-842 GDALLAVRVGSGTH
+842 GDALLAVNIGSGIH

-864 KGMFIGIGISVFALL
+864 RGMYIGIGISVFALAV
-879 IAILL
+879 IILL
-884 LFWSRGKGKKPVLLA
+884 LVWNRSAKKPFFLM
-899 PYPVA
+899 PYPLRR
-904 AAEAEADGAETPA
+904 T
-917 EAEPMPMAQS
+917 
-927 AADEVSA
+927 VSGSESE
-934 LPELP
+934 LPEASVQLELKEDAP
-939 PDETQR
+939 SVSSPSSDNTIQTDEEETKRPDES
-945 QEQTDPE
+945 
-952 IE
+952 